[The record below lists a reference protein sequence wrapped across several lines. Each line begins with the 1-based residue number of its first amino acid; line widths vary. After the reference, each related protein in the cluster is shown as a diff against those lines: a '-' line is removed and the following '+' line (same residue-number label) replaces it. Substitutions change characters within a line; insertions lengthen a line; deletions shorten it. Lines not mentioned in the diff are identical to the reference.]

1 MLVCVETYAQRI
13 SGVVL
18 DSGTTKPVPMATCRF
33 VDAAGH
39 IGSYCITD
47 RNGHFSLERTPTDKF
62 LIVSFLGYSTVKI
75 DAAKTGTNMRI
86 ELNADGNSLEEVV
99 VTPPPIVKHK
109 DTIDYNVASFVTKDD
124 RHLEDVL
131 KRMPGIEVSDNG
143 TVKYQGKPIGRFHI
157 EGRDLLGGR
166 YNQATRNMPV
176 EAVATVQV
184 LENNQPIRALENRE
198 FSDKA
203 TINIKLSNDYKAKP
217 FGEVELSC
225 GGFSP
230 FRWDD
235 HFTLL
240 DIAKKGQTLVTAE
253 TNNIGNDLADLGT
266 DRLDLSD
273 MRTRHVVPTGLL
285 DDMTLRPQP
294 LSKKRFL
301 DNKAYTIGL
310 NHLFVLSKYSTLTA
324 NIAYTESH
332 DHHQDSTFASYGG
345 STRFDLNETNRLKKK
360 YRNFSP
366 SVKYELN
373 SPKVYLLDEVKAGV
387 SRIVADNRLNSN
399 GIGMEM
405 SQRQKPWQVQ
415 NDLDMVVNA
424 GHTYKVHSLVRWFNE
439 DETMFSPF
447 KQDLS
452 QQQLLME
459 NSVGTNIP
467 LRSMT
472 IGLTYTDGLNRGNY
486 IIDDMKFHSSAFTNS
501 FAVSTQIPI
510 SRARLNVSLPLC
522 VSHTDIP
529 WEHAD
534 NKTRL
539 YVSPSAKLFVPLSAL
554 TNVNFSV
561 SYNENT
567 TDEPVIPEPY
577 YSNYRTCHY
586 SADHIGWRKQWNAMF
601 SLSYQS
607 VLHLFSWYFVA
618 NASWT
623 KNDHY
628 FNFEYEPSAT
638 VVTPVWKDN
647 SQRFFYAV
655 TSLHKTFGKGVS
667 LKSSFNYNRM
677 EMLTA
682 QNGTTD
688 TYKSNVL
695 SSSTN
700 FLWSSLSWLS
710 VSYTLTENI
719 SWYDGNHESQLK
731 SLYNQASFKF
741 YPLHQLSF
749 NCSLDNQIIEI
760 LKGHYSNNTFVDA
773 SAEYSFSRRFRVS
786 IKATNVLNRKR
797 FVNATHSVLNY
808 NYYSRPLL
816 GRQMLIGFSLSY

>member
-1 MLVCVETYAQRI
+1 
-13 SGVVL
+13 
-18 DSGTTKPVPMATCRF
+18 MATCRL

-39 IGSYCITD
+39 IGNYSITD
-47 RNGHFSLERTPTDKF
+47 RNGHFSLERKPSDKF
-62 LIVSFLGYSTVKI
+62 LVVSFLGYSTVKI
-75 DAAKTGTNMRI
+75 EAAKAGTDMRI
-86 ELNADGNSLEEVV
+86 ELNGDGNSLEEVI

-143 TVKYQGKPIGRFHI
+143 TLKYQGKPIGRFHI

-176 EAVATVQV
+176 EAVTTVQV
-184 LENNQPIRALENRE
+184 LENNQPIRALEDRE

-203 TINIKLSNDYKAKP
+203 TVNIKLRDDYKGKP
-217 FGEVELSC
+217 FGEVGINV

-230 FRWDD
+230 FRWDG

-253 TNNIGNDLADLGT
+253 TNNIGNDLVNLGT
-266 DRLDLSD
+266 DRIDLSD

-310 NHLFVLSKYSTLTA
+310 NHLFVLTKYSTLTA

-345 STRFDLNETNRLKKK
+345 STRFDLTETNRLRKT
-360 YRNFSP
+360 YRIISP
-366 SVKYELN
+366 SLKYELN
-373 SPKVYLLDEVKAGV
+373 SPKVYLLDEVKAGA
-387 SRIVADNRLNSN
+387 SRITADNRLNSN
-399 GIGMEM
+399 GNNMET

-415 NDLDMVVNA
+415 NNLDMVVNA
-424 GHTYKVHSLVRWFNE
+424 GYTYKVHSLVRWFSE

-472 IGLTYTDGLNRGNY
+472 IGLTYANEFIRGNY
-486 IIDDMKFHSSAFTNS
+486 IIDDMKSHSSAFTNL
-501 FAVSTQIPI
+501 FAASTQIPI

-522 VSHTDIP
+522 LSHTDMP
-529 WEHAD
+529 RERAD
-534 NKTRL
+534 NETRF

-567 TDEPVIPEPY
+567 TDEPVTPFYY
-577 YSNYRTCHY
+577 YSNYRTRHY
-586 SADHIGWRKQWNAMF
+586 NADRIGWRKQWNTMI

-623 KNDHY
+623 KSDHY

-647 SQRFFYAV
+647 TQRFFYAV
-655 TSLHKTFGKGVS
+655 TSLHKTFGKGIS
-667 LKSSFNYNRM
+667 LKSSLNYNRM

-695 SSSTN
+695 SSNTY

-710 VSYTLTENI
+710 VSYTLTGNL

-731 SLYNQASFKF
+731 SLYNQAILKF
-741 YPLHQLSF
+741 YPLRRLSL
-749 NCSLDNQIIEI
+749 NCTFDNQIIEI
-760 LKGHYSNNTFVDA
+760 LKGRYSNNTFVDA
-773 SAEYSFSRRFRVS
+773 SAEYSFSKRLRVS
-786 IKATNVLNRKR
+786 ISAVNLLNRKQ

-816 GRQMLIGFSLSY
+816 GRQLLIGVSVSY